1 MDNLQ
6 KKKTSNQAVLFE
18 SDLPGRIIWKKTKC
32 STELSTSQQAD
43 QCPRSGIFAKKANY
57 DDGEKRTDHDID
69 DHNDHD
75 FDDHDDQDA
84 HDDKTNPGQMCC
96 FTGWH

>member
-1 MDNLQ
+1 MDDLQ
-6 KKKTSNQAVLFE
+6 RKKTSNKAVLFA
-18 SDLPGRIIWKKTKC
+18 SDRPGRIIWKKTKC

-43 QCPRSGIFAKKANY
+43 QCPRSGLFAKKANY
-57 DDGEKRTDHDID
+57 DDGEKRTDHDI
-69 DHNDHD
+69 
-75 FDDHDDQDA
+75 DDQDA

>member
-6 KKKTSNQAVLFE
+6 KKKRPIRLALLHQIGLV
-18 SDLPGRIIWKKTKC
+18 
-32 STELSTSQQAD
+32 ELSGRKQNVLLN
-43 QCPRSGIFAKKANY
+43 CPLRNRPTNALDPDYLQKKANY

>member
-6 KKKTSNQAVLFE
+6 QKNVQS
-18 SDLPGRIIWKKTKC
+18 GRPYCIRSAWQNYLEKTKC
-32 STELSTSQQAD
+32 STELSTLQQAD
-43 QCPRSGIFAKKANY
+43 QCPRSGLFAKKANY
-57 DDGEKRTDHDID
+57 DDGENRTDHDID

>member
-6 KKKTSNQAVLFE
+6 KKAH
-18 SDLPGRIIWKKTKC
+18 
-32 STELSTSQQAD
+32 
-43 QCPRSGIFAKKANY
+43 Y
-57 DDGEKRTDHDID
+57 DDGAKRTHDID
-69 DHNDHD
+69 DHDVEDHD
-75 FDDHDDQDA
+75 ERDD